1 MPDLAISDVDVKE
14 LVALY
19 PEAARAKLSAFTR
32 TPLAMQGFAVAVNNN
47 FYNAL
52 QAYQISSNT
61 LPYSCTVGTYTE
73 ECQPSLSRAKYTSL
87 VSLGGRTKSAADF
100 IPGDVTPLTLVLRNQ
115 LSGVQ
120 AASNIFFLA
129 NPCNKLDTKSK
140 INSHGGALIPLS
152 AANNTFAPG
161 LVVKENAH
169 TREVDRDLIDMNGY
183 SIGVIPLNR
192 ANGNYKLV
200 KLDGAS
206 PNFAKGGTSPLYGG
220 SLRMNMIDGTWPFQ
234 MTSYA
239 VAHKDATT
247 YSSVMSPKA
256 VFINQMIA
264 DLSDSSLHDLSAIA
278 YFNGD
283 ADKKTLVKRDGG
295 NNCSPLN

>member
-1 MPDLAISDVDVKE
+1 
-14 LVALY
+14 
-19 PEAARAKLSAFTR
+19 
-32 TPLAMQGFAVAVNNN
+32 MQGFAVAVNNN

-52 QAYQISSNT
+52 QAYQISNNT

-73 ECQPSLSRAKYTSL
+73 ECQPNLSRAKYTSL
-87 VSLGGRTKSAADF
+87 VSRRGRTKSAADF

-152 AANNTFAPG
+152 AANKPFAPG
-161 LVVKENAH
+161 LVVKENAQD
-169 TREVDRDLIDMNGY
+169 REVVRDLIDMNGY

-192 ANGNYKLV
+192 ANVANYNYKLV

-206 PNFAKGGTSPLYGG
+206 PNFAKGGTSPLTFGN
-220 SLRMNMIDGTWPFQ
+220 LRKNMIDGTWPFQ

-239 VAHKDATT
+239 VAHKDA
-247 YSSVMSPKA
+247 YSSGMYVMSLKA
-256 VFINQMIA
+256 PFIHRMID
-264 DLSDSSLHDLSAIA
+264 DLRNPNLHNFNAIT
-278 YFNGD
+278 YFNNGYD
-283 ADKKTLVKRDGG
+283 PSKTTLVSRDGG